1 VGYNTHMHVSH
12 SFHRLLSSLAAALA
26 MFVGGTAPA
35 VAQTADHQYSPE
47 DITAGSRLY
56 AAQCTLCHGPLGDG
70 VSGINLRQQRFR
82 RPLSDEQLR
91 QVVTTGVPNTGMPPF
106 RLQPRELDGLI
117 AFIRAGF
124 DVTGTAVKSGD
135 AARGRQVYDRAGCAS
150 CHRID
155 GVGPRSAPDL
165 SDIGSIR
172 QPSAIQRSLLTP
184 TEGMMPINRPIRI
197 VTKDGQ
203 TVRGRRL
210 NEDTVSVQIIDDKEQ
225 LRSIA
230 KADMKE
236 MELGKTSPMPS
247 VSGKL
252 SDAEVADLVA
262 YLLSL
267 KGL

>member
-1 VGYNTHMHVSH
+1 MAS
-12 SFHRLLSSLAAALA
+12 
-26 MFVGGTAPA
+26 
-35 VAQTADHQYSPE
+35 AQTADHQYSTE
-47 DITAGSRLY
+47 DITTGSRLY

-82 RPLSDEQLR
+82 RPLSDDQLR

-106 RLQPRELDGLI
+106 KLQPRELDGI
-117 AFIRAGF
+117 VAFIRAGF
-124 DVTGTAVKSGD
+124 DVSGSAVKIGD

-155 GVGPRSAPDL
+155 GVGPRVAPDL

-184 TEGMMPINRPIRI
+184 SLGTMPINRPIRI
-197 VTKDGQ
+197 VTRKGETIQ
-203 TVRGRRL
+203 GRRL
-210 NEDTVSVQIIDDKEQ
+210 NEDTVSVQIIDDKER
-225 LRSIA
+225 LRSID
-230 KADMKE
+230 KADITMTEISKS
-236 MELGKTSPMPS
+236 SPMPS

-252 SDAEVADLVA
+252 SDTEISDLVA

-267 KGL
+267 KAL